1 MAAFSERHGENFNQD
16 ISQIEEGYSGKWIPD
31 MLAEHCCSLI
41 RETPSGENNRH
52 KQAKWI
58 SNNFFLV
65 TITYIE
71 TFFAIGHWVL

>member
-52 KQAKWI
+52 KQAK
-58 SNNFFLV
+58 
-65 TITYIE
+65 
-71 TFFAIGHWVL
+71 